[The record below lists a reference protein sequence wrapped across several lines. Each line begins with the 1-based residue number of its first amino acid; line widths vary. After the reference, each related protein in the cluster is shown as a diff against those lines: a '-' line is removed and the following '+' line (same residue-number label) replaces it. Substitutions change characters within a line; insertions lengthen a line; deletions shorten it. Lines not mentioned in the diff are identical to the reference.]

1 MKILFVVSE
10 AVPFAKTGGLADVA
24 GALPQAL
31 AQLGHEVRL
40 IMPRYR
46 MVGVKKF
53 HLRKIL
59 DRLAVTVGTT
69 SAQIAV
75 FQSTLPKT
83 SIPPPS
89 SVRWKRT
96 AARSAALASGEEP
109 GGGTITTYFVDA
121 PTWFD
126 RDGLYQDKGADF
138 PDNLERFSGFVQ
150 AVLTAI
156 PKLGWTPD
164 IVHCHDWQT
173 ALLCP
178 HLALNRPGEPFWQS
192 VGTVLTVHNLA
203 YQGLF
208 PAEAWP
214 LTNLPAQAYD
224 IAGLEFY
231 GQVNCLKGGL
241 VYADA
246 LTTVSPTYAKEMQTP
261 EFGCGL
267 EGVLVSRRDDLV
279 GILNGID
286 PEEWN
291 PKTDAHL
298 PARYGPEELAGK
310 SLCKLALQRS
320 QGLAEHHVLLIGMIQ
335 RLAEQ
340 KGIDL
345 FVQAAPELMRL
356 PIQVVIL
363 GTGDA
368 IYHETLTALAKQFPE
383 QLALNLT
390 FDNALAHQI
399 EAGADA
405 FLMPS
410 RFEPCGLNQMYSMR
424 YGAVPIV
431 RRVGGL
437 ADTVTD
443 VAPSTREAR
452 TATGFVFEPYSA
464 QALLETVKRAV
475 AAYQDHG
482 LWEQLVH
489 TGMRQDWS
497 WDRSAREYLR
507 VYERALAKHPVDDRH
522 RHPQSL
528 AR

>member
-1 MKILFVVSE
+1 MKILFVASE
-10 AVPFAKTGGLADVA
+10 VVPFAKTGGLADVA
-24 GALPQAL
+24 GALPKAL
-31 AQLGHEVRL
+31 ARLGHEVRL

-46 MVGVKKF
+46 AVDRKRFGLKKA
-53 HLRKIL
+53 LERWTVTAGSK
-59 DRLAVTVGTT
+59 AVEVALFKGR
-69 SAQIAV
+69 
-75 FQSTLPKT
+75 
-83 SIPPPS
+83 IPQ
-89 SVRWKRT
+89 T
-96 AARSAALASGEEP
+96 
-109 GGGTITTYFVDA
+109 TITTYFVEC
-121 PTWFD
+121 PVWFD
-126 RDGLYQDKGADF
+126 RDGLYQDKAADF

-150 AVLTAI
+150 AVLAAM

-164 IVHCHDWQT
+164 VVHCHDWQT
-173 ALLCP
+173 ALFAP
-178 HLALNRPGEPFWQS
+178 HLALTRTTERFWQS
-192 VGTVLTVHNLA
+192 VGMVLTVHNLA

-208 PAEAWP
+208 PKEAWA
-214 LTNLPAQAYD
+214 LTGLPSEVFS
-224 IAGLEFY
+224 INGLEFY

-241 VYADA
+241 VYADI

-267 EGVLVSRRDDLV
+267 EGVLVARRDDLV

-291 PKTDAHL
+291 PQTDAHL
-298 PARYGPEELAGK
+298 PARYGPKKLAGK

-320 QGLAEHHVLLIGMIQ
+320 QGLAERHGLLIGMIQ

-340 KGIDL
+340 KGIDI
-345 FVQAAPELMRL
+345 FVQAAQELMRL
-356 PIQVVIL
+356 PIQIVIL
-363 GTGDA
+363 GTGEA
-368 IYHETLTALAKQFPE
+368 IYHEKLTALTTQFPE

-437 ADTVTD
+437 ADTVVD
-443 VAPSTREAR
+443 AAPSTRESR

-464 QALLETVKRAV
+464 QALLDAVKRAV

-482 LWEQLVH
+482 LWEQLIH
-489 TGMRQDWS
+489 TGMQQDCS
-497 WDRSAREYLR
+497 WEHSAREYLR
-507 VYERALAKHPVDDRH
+507 VYERALAKHPVHGRH